1 MYCRNALLDQQP
13 IIMIWLTEQSLKNI
27 AMAAPDLIKCMLIS
41 DFLMC
46 KTSLPMAMIASFMAV
61 INVMWSIWLKCQ
73 KAEMG
78 CCCWFLHRI

>member
-1 MYCRNALLDQQP
+1 
-13 IIMIWLTEQSLKNI
+13 
-27 AMAAPDLIKCMLIS
+27 MLIS